1 MGHIHGGKPLSGWY
15 LDSVSRPTFLKPLLA
30 GFLGALLP
38 AALAAQRR
46 PGPEF
51 TQQSILVGNFWVT
64 GKETPSQTK
73 NDLKLGRE
81 VGDWVRKRLSQLVNK
96 RETTVIDGYDIR
108 EALTRASFSPDASF
122 SIEGLRQQGTSFRTD
137 EIVWGVV
144 TRLPDGA
151 LRMDANL
158 VLYRDVR
165 MRQPIPSVTSRSF
178 DRAVNELATRIN
190 AARVQLRFQRRCENA
205 LRDGKGTQ
213 AIQHAREGIAAYPA
227 GALAR
232 TCLVWALRATGA
244 PAATLLAESEQL
256 LALDSLAP
264 HGLES
269 AAIAL
274 DTLKRRNEAADMW
287 LRLLATDSTNVQLM
301 ERVVW
306 AMAEGGNSRRAEP
319 LIVRLS
325 DAYPDNMRLMRQKWR
340 IANDNRNWPLAVSS
354 GEKLLAQDVEALT
367 DSIFFLRLATAYR
380 ANGQPFKSME
390 LVSRGVAAFPRDGRL
405 YALYT
410 QFVKEEA
417 DTVIPRGLALHPNNA
432 ALLALSAKELRTKG
446 MLAEALDASKKAVE
460 LDSTIAQGR
469 LLVAQA
475 EMELGRP
482 DSALGTLWR
491 AVAAGEDRNTIAQ
504 FALSKG
510 NVLFRAANGTERRG
524 DFQLA
529 MAFLVLADSLKS
541 TPQTKF
547 LLGAVALKVAQ
558 TALTEAPKI
567 ATREE
572 SCAVSRMGLD
582 TIPIARSNLEAGV
595 DIAPDAVKQFL
606 GYLDEITPFANKQIE
621 SFCSPK
627 PGEAKKDSIPP

>member
-1 MGHIHGGKPLSGWY
+1 MFRRADAI
-15 LDSVSRPTFLKPLLA
+15 
-30 GFLGALLP
+30 ALLLSLVLP
-38 AALAAQRR
+38 LALHAQRA
-46 PGPEF
+46 PLEF
-51 TQQSILVGNFWVT
+51 TKQSILVGNFWVT
-64 GKETPSQTK
+64 GTETPSQTK
-73 NDLKLGRE
+73 ADLKFGRE
-81 VGDWVRKRLSQLVNK
+81 VGDGVRKRLSQLINK
-96 RETTVIDGYDIR
+96 RETSIIDGYDMR
-108 EALTRASFSPDASF
+108 EALIRASFLPEASF

-137 EIVWGVV
+137 EIVWGVA
-144 TRLPDGA
+144 TRMPNGA
-151 LRMDANL
+151 LRVDANL

-165 MRQPIPSVTSRSF
+165 MRQPIPAVTARSF
-178 DRAVNELATRIN
+178 DGAVNELATRIN
-190 AARVQLRFQRRCENA
+190 TARTQLRFQRRCENA
-205 LRDGKGTQ
+205 LRDAKGAQ
-213 AIQHAREGIAAYPA
+213 AIQHAREGIATYPN
-227 GALAR
+227 GALVR

-256 LALDSLAP
+256 LAIDAVSP

-287 LRLLATDSTNVQLM
+287 LRLLATDSTNLQLM

-325 DAYPDNMRLMRQKWR
+325 DAHPDNMRLMRQKWR
-340 IANDNRNWPLAVSS
+340 IANDNRNWPLAVSA

-380 ANGQPFKSME
+380 ANAQPFKAME
-390 LVSRGVAAFPRDGRL
+390 LVSRGVAAFPSDGRL

-432 ALLALSAKELRTKG
+432 ALLALNAKELRTKG

-482 DSALGTLWR
+482 DSALVTLWR
-491 AVAAGEDRNTIAQ
+491 AVAAGEDRNAVAQ

-510 NVLFRAANGTERRG
+510 NVLFRAANGTERRA

-529 MAFLVLADSLKS
+529 MGFLAMADSLKT

-558 TALTEAPKI
+558 TALTDAPKI
-567 ATREE
+567 TVREE
-572 SCAVSRMGLD
+572 SCAAARMGLD
-582 TIPIARSNLEAGV
+582 TIPLARSSLEAGV
-595 DIAPDAVKQFL
+595 DVAPDAVKQFL
-606 GYLDEITPFANKQIE
+606 GYLDEITPFATKQIE
-621 SFCSPK
+621 SFCAPK
-627 PGEAKKDSIPP
+627 PDAKRDTVSPRR